1 MQTYNYGTA
10 VNKLINSYLEMLE
23 LIVKARIA
31 TDRIDE
37 WQKDLELVINP
48 EQIYG
53 GIILKQSEATY
64 LCEECGEVRIDD
76 DRVIFGMKCGHC
88 AYGY

>member
-37 WQKDLELVINP
+37 WHKD
-48 EQIYG
+48 
-53 GIILKQSEATY
+53 
-64 LCEECGEVRIDD
+64 
-76 DRVIFGMKCGHC
+76 
-88 AYGY
+88 